1 MVYNESKEEYTTKRF
16 NEEKLLLDDDLIED
30 GQTVVLGLS
39 GGPDSVCLLFELLEL
54 SRSRKENGGEG
65 NPIICAHVNHGLRG
79 EESDGDEAYVLSLCE
94 RIGVPVE
101 VKRIDAAV
109 LAKEK
114 GQTIEEVGRDTRY
127 AFFDEICEKH
137 ERPIIAVA
145 HNLDDHIETVF
156 MRIMRGTGTD
166 GLAGIKKRRK
176 SARGY
181 GIVRPLLH
189 VSGEDIRS
197 TLISYGEKARED
209 ESNTDTKYFRN
220 KISIEVLPLLEE
232 KLGVSLKKS
241 LLRLSENAAED
252 RDYFEVVVA
261 EALDEFLECS
271 EPTDSNG
278 NQGVCYLPTELLTS
292 VHPAIR
298 HRLIRETFAEL
309 GLLSDIA
316 TVHLSAA
323 DRLLSA
329 WAEGREA
336 TGKRVEF
343 PSDYTFG
350 IEGKRAI
357 FRAPDSVDPRWKP
370 RRKL

>member
-1 MVYNESKEEYTTKRF
+1 MVYNESKEGYTTKRF
-16 NEEKLLLDDDLIED
+16 NDEKLLLDDDLIEN

-54 SRSRKENGGEG
+54 GHRRKENGGES
-65 NPIICAHVNHGLRG
+65 NPIICAHINHGLRG

-94 RIGVPVE
+94 RLRVPVE
-101 VKRIDAAV
+101 VKRIDAAE

-114 GQTIEEVGRDTRY
+114 GQTIEEIGREARY
-127 AFFDEICEKH
+127 AFFDEICEKY
-137 ERPIIAVA
+137 ENPIIAVA

-166 GLAGIKKRRK
+166 GLAGIKKSRK
-176 SARGY
+176 SAEGY
-181 GIVRPLLH
+181 EIVRPLLH
-189 VSGEDIRS
+189 VSSEDIRNR
-197 TLISYGEKARED
+197 LLSYGEKARED

-232 KLGVSLKKS
+232 KLGIQLKKS

-252 RDYFEVVVA
+252 RDYFDAVVS
-261 EALDEFLECS
+261 EALDEFLES
-271 EPTDSNG
+271 PEQTDNNDS
-278 NQGVCYLPTELLTS
+278 QGICYLPTELLTS

-298 HRLIRETFAEL
+298 HRLIKEAFAEL

-316 TVHLSAA
+316 AVHLSAA
-323 DRLLSA
+323 DRLLSS
-329 WAEGREA
+329 WTEGREA

-350 IEGKRAI
+350 IEGKRVV
-357 FRAPDSVDPRWKP
+357 FRSPDSLDPRWKP